1 MTAKREPILV
11 KGRSLGII
19 VLTVAQFLIGVIHVL
34 FGFWLLSSE
43 NSILHATVAYDFYT
57 EVFGALVLFFG
68 WFVWQG
74 KRSGWIGT
82 IAVSVF
88 VSVADALTLAN
99 LPSIPGI
106 PIFAAPT
113 EIGYSIIV
121 VFYLLQSHVRRKFRL

>member
-11 KGRSLGII
+11 EGRSLGIA
-19 VLTVAQFLIGVIHVL
+19 VLTVAQLLIGVIHL
-34 FGFWLLSSE
+34 LLGIWLLSSE
-43 NSILHATVAYDFYT
+43 NSFLHSAVAYDFYT
-57 EVFGALVLFFG
+57 IAFGTLTLFFG
-68 WFVWQG
+68 WLIWQG

-88 VSVADALTLAN
+88 VSVADALTVTN

-113 EIGYSIIV
+113 EIIYSIIV
-121 VFYLLQSHVRRKFRL
+121 MVYLLQPHVKRKFWL

>member
-1 MTAKREPILV
+1 M
-11 KGRSLGII
+11 
-19 VLTVAQFLIGVIHVL
+19 LTLAQLLIGVIHVL

-43 NSILHATVAYDFYT
+43 NSFLHATVAYDFYT
-57 EVFGALVLFFG
+57 IAFGTLTLFFG
-68 WFVWQG
+68 LFIWQG

-106 PIFAAPT
+106 PTFAAPT
-113 EIGYSIIV
+113 EIGYSLIV
-121 VFYLLQSHVRRKFRL
+121 IVYLLQPHVKRKFGL